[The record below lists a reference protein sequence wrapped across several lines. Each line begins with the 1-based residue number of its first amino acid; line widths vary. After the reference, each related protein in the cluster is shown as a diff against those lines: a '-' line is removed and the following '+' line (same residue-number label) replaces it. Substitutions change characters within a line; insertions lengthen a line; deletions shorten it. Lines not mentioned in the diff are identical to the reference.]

1 MFSKG
6 TFQRYL
12 FEIDSRQQKM
22 LDLYTKLAAQTT
34 EPASGRRWSAS
45 RRLVCPWY
53 PAMDARR
60 LRRRQPW
67 RITIP

>member
-34 EPASGRRWSAS
+34 EPAVRDVIAGFVDGLQGERKIVGDIRATLE
-45 RRLVCPWY
+45 RE
-53 PAMDARR
+53 A
-60 LRRRQPW
+60 
-67 RITIP
+67 

>member
-22 LDLYTKLAAQTT
+22 LDLYTQLAAQTS
-34 EPASGRRWSAS
+34 EPTVCDVIAGFVNQLQGEQK
-45 RRLVCPWY
+45 LVGDIR
-53 PAMDARR
+53 AA
-60 LRRRQPW
+60 LESEA
-67 RITIP
+67 